1 MRAAFAEVKSTN
13 WSSEMRPAA
22 TPSEYSMGISVS
34 RSATPCRAVTAL
46 SAGSSLASSVHG
58 AWSLHS
64 VSMSPAASPAQSAS
78 RSDASRSGGAPAY
91 FPASG
96 SAKRSLV
103 RCRYSGRVS
112 T

>member
-1 MRAAFAEVKSTN
+1 MRAALAEVRATN
-13 WSSEMRPAA
+13 WSSEMRPAR

-34 RSATPCRAVTAL
+34 RSATPWRAVTAL

-58 AWSLHS
+58 AWSLHT
-64 VSMSPAASPAQSAS
+64 VSTSPAASPAQSAS
-78 RSDASRSGGAPAY
+78 RSDASRSGGAPTY
-91 FPASG
+91 FAASG

-103 RCRYSGRVS
+103 RCRYSGRLS